1 MKHPERVEDYL
12 DHIVEAITRA
22 ESYLE
27 PLAGLEDF
35 EKNPQVQDAV
45 IRNIEIIDEAAARI
59 EQQAPGY
66 VQAHPEI
73 PWSQMRGMRN
83 KRPRHNADHFAFGG
97 SKSQFHFPKSSAED
111 FVSKVIRSSLREA
124 MRSSVAVKLA

>member
-27 PLAGLEDF
+27 LLAGLEDF

-45 IRNIEIIDEAAARI
+45 IRNIEIIGEAGA
-59 EQQAPGY
+59 EF
-66 VQAHPEI
+66 
-73 PWSQMRGMRN
+73 SS
-83 KRPRHNADHFAFGG
+83 KRPICTSPPRDSLVADARH
-97 SKSQFHFPKSSAED
+97 AE
-111 FVSKVIRSSLREA
+111 
-124 MRSSVAVKLA
+124 